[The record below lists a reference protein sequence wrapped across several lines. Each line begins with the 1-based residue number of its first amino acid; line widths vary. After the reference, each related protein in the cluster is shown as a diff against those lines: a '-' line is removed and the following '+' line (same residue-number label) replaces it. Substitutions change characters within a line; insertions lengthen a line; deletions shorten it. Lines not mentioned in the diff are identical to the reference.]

1 MPLIHDKK
9 LTETPPVL
17 IFLRSFFSRFDL
29 LQILPATVLLLTGVL
44 FIYGTGQQIGGIYAL
59 HWERQVLWIGI
70 GVYIAVMLGIG
81 YLSGRK
87 VKDMNDFLVA
97 GRRFIAH

>member
-1 MPLIHDKK
+1 MTKK

-59 HWERQVLWIGI
+59 HWERQLLWIGI
-70 GVYIAVMLGIG
+70 GVVFWLIFSLFDYRYYGT
-81 YLSGRK
+81 S
-87 VKDMNDFLVA
+87 
-97 GRRFIAH
+97 